1 MPLSRDRPHRLRSW
15 REWLR
20 GTLDAA
26 FMDLLP
32 WLLMSWIG
40 GSGRVLVGACVGL
53 LLTAL
58 AVLLRGLPWRLL
70 QLEALATVTFCLF
83 LVMAL
88 LAPASSQDW
97 LAEHADQLSDSLFM
111 AFVLGG
117 NLLGRPFTED
127 YARMELPEHLL
138 RQAPY
143 RKTMMVLAWV
153 WFAAFALQSAMGLV
167 ADLVFDQP
175 DELWWGWLLP
185 LAVIMAAMTFTEQFT
200 ASKRQQSRLSWRACL
215 IWFPTYLILCSVM
228 VLTTGAGIWLG
239 VLLLG
244 LGLIGTRLR
253 WRKPQ
258 PSQH

>member
-1 MPLSRDRPHRLRSW
+1 MPRSSDHPHQLKSW

-20 GTLDAA
+20 GALDSP

-32 WLLMSWIG
+32 WLMMSWIG

-70 QLEALATVTFCLF
+70 QLEALAAITFFLF

-88 LAPASSQDW
+88 LAPASAQNW

-111 AFVLGG
+111 AFVLAG

-127 YARMELPEHLL
+127 YARMDLPEHLL

-153 WFAAFALQSAMGLV
+153 WFAAFALQSSMGLV

-175 DELWWGWLLP
+175 DGLWWGWLLP
-185 LAVIMAAMTFTEQFT
+185 LAVIMAALTFTEEFT
-200 ASKRQQSRLSWRACL
+200 ASKREQSRLTWKTCL
-215 IWFPTYLILCSVM
+215 SWFPAYLIVCGSV
-228 VLTTGAGIWLG
+228 VLASGAGIKLG
-239 VLLLG
+239 ALLLG
-244 LGLIGTRLR
+244 
-253 WRKPQ
+253 WD
-258 PSQH
+258 

>member
-1 MPLSRDRPHRLRSW
+1 MPPSSDRPLRFASL

-20 GTLDAA
+20 GALDAP

-58 AVLLRGLPWRLL
+58 AVLLRGSPWRLL
-70 QLEALATVTFCLF
+70 QLEALAAVTFFLF
-83 LVMAL
+83 LLMAW
-88 LAPASSQDW
+88 LAPASAQDW

-127 YARMELPEHLL
+127 YARLELPEHLL
-138 RQAPY
+138 QQAPY
-143 RKTMMVLAWV
+143 RKTMMLLAWV

-175 DELWWGWLLP
+175 DGLWWGWLLP
-185 LAVIMAAMTFTEQFT
+185 VAVIMAALTFTEELT

-215 IWFPTYLILCSVM
+215 IWVPAYLIVCGSV
-228 VLTTGAGIWLG
+228 VLASGAGNKLG
-239 VLLLG
+239 ALLLG
-244 LGLIGTRLR
+244 LGLIGTRLQ
-253 WRKPQ
+253 WRKPE
-258 PSQH
+258 PNQH